1 MSAFFFYY
9 LYMYR
14 KSRIFT
20 QNYLYM
26 RKNTIFYCLL
36 AVIAMT
42 MVGCQSHFI
51 SDKDMRASV
60 HSAFE
65 ERRALFTEGEIFNIF
80 DEAELSAEEREA
92 MEFLYSTMS
101 SADMGDYEA
110 EYFLDNVRMSLR
122 AREQMAWG
130 KDVPEDLFRH
140 FVLPVRVN
148 NERLDE
154 FRMVY
159 YDSLRMRVEGMS
171 LREAALEVN
180 HWCHERATYVP
191 TDRRTSSPMATI
203 LTSEGRCGEE
213 STFTVSAMR
222 AIGIPARQ
230 VYTPRWAHTD
240 SNHAWVEVWID
251 GQWYF
256 MGACE
261 PEPELNVAWF
271 NQPAT
276 RALLM
281 HTRVAGDYYGP
292 EDVIQRSKC
301 YTEINVIDN
310 YAPVRHSTVKVV
322 DEKGAAVEGAT
333 VEFQIFNYGEY
344 TTVVTL
350 PTDVNGEVSLH
361 MGLGDMLIWASKDER
376 FGYAKLAGES
386 LTVILDKK
394 EGDIF
399 TFEEDMTPPVPGD
412 IPVNLSEEQVAENKA
427 RLAVEDAIRLGY
439 RTTFMTEDKCK
450 EYAPRERAL
459 LINAMGNW
467 RDVKAFIDSK
477 SGSERERALAM
488 LEALAVKDLHDT
500 ELAVLEDALASTPS
514 AELTSDY
521 VNYVLNPRIEFEF
534 LQPYRTAIR
543 EMLGAEI
550 GQSPSASDIV
560 AWVKS
565 NILTVD
571 EYNPIAIE
579 ATPKGVLRIRRADK
593 ASRNRFFVAA
603 CRSFGIASRMDGM
616 SGYPQYKADGRW
628 VDVVL
633 DGVVSE
639 QTPAKGWI
647 RTIYDASIV
656 PSIPNPVY
664 YSHCSISRIENDR
677 CRTIR
682 FDADTS
688 NDLGATADPNLLAQK
703 MQLDEGYYILT
714 TGNRMAS
721 GKVLARTVSFVV
733 KDGQMQ
739 DIDLVLRPAN
749 DDIGVIGS
757 MDPEQLYLPDGAT
770 AQASL
775 LSTTGRGYFLVA
787 VMGTSDEPTNHA
799 SRGLASI
806 ADVLSEWGSAVVILN
821 ASAEDAAK
829 YNREMLGEV
838 KAYYGVDVDDKVR
851 AMLCAGC
858 NSTSKTLPV
867 VALCDSFGRVVYFSQ
882 GYNTSLAEQL
892 KSVIHKL

>member
-1 MSAFFFYY
+1 
-9 LYMYR
+9 
-14 KSRIFT
+14 
-20 QNYLYM
+20 M
-26 RKNTIFYCLL
+26 RNNTIFYCLL
-36 AVIAMT
+36 GAIAMT
-42 MVGCQSHFI
+42 MVGCQQHFI
-51 SDKDMRASV
+51 SDKEVRESV
-60 HSAFE
+60 LSAFE
-65 ERRALFTEGEIFNIF
+65 ERRAIFTEGEIFNLF

-92 MEFLYSTMS
+92 LEFLYSTMS
-101 SADMGDYEA
+101 SADMGDYQA

-122 AREQMAWG
+122 AREQMPWG

-140 FVLPVRVN
+140 FVLPIRVN

-154 FRMVY
+154 FRMAY
-159 YDSLRMRVEGMS
+159 YDELKARVEGMS
-171 LREAALEVN
+171 LHDAALEVN
-180 HWCHERATYVP
+180 HWCHEYATYVP
-191 TDRRTSSPMATI
+191 TDARTSSPMATM
-203 LTSEGRCGEE
+203 LTGEGRCGEE

-222 AIGIPARQ
+222 AVGIPARQ

-261 PEPELNVAWF
+261 PEPALNVAWF

-276 RALLM
+276 RAMLM
-281 HTRVAGDYYGP
+281 HTRVVGDYHGP

-301 YTEINVIDN
+301 YTEVNVIDN
-310 YAPVRHSTVKVV
+310 YAPTRHSIVKVV
-322 DEKGAAVEGAT
+322 DEAGQPVEGAT

-350 PTDVNGEVSLH
+350 PTDAKGEVALH
-361 MGLGDMLIWASKDER
+361 MGLGDMLIWASHGER
-376 FGYAKLAGES
+376 FGFGKLSGES
-386 LTVILDKK
+386 LTVKLDKK

-412 IPVNLSEEQVAENKA
+412 IPVNLTDEQVAANKK
-427 RLAVEDAIRLGY
+427 RLAEEDAIRLAY
-439 RTTFMTEDKCK
+439 TSTFMTEEKCG
-450 EYAPRERAL
+450 EYSPRERRL
-459 LINAMGNW
+459 LIEAMGNW
-467 RDVKAFIDSK
+467 RDVKAFLDSK
-477 SGSERERALAM
+477 QGAERERAVAM
-488 LEALAVKDLHDT
+488 LEAMAAKDLHDT
-500 ELAVLEDALASTPS
+500 KLAVLEDALSST
-514 AELTSDY
+514 ATAALTSDY

-534 LQPYRTAIR
+534 LQPYRKQIR
-543 EMLGAEI
+543 DVLGKDLGA
-550 GQSPSASDIV
+550 SPDASAIV
-560 AWVKS
+560 AWVKE
-565 NILTVD
+565 NIVVVD
-571 EYNPIAIE
+571 EYNPISLQ
-579 ATPKGVLRIRRADK
+579 ATPAGVLRIRKADS

-603 CRSFGIASRMDGM
+603 CRTFGIPARMDGM
-616 SGYPQYKADGRW
+616 SGHPQYKGAEQW

-633 DGVVSE
+633 DGAVSE
-639 QTPAKGWI
+639 QQPAKGEI
-647 RTIYDASIV
+647 RTIYDPRLV
-656 PSIPNPVY
+656 PAIPSPIY
-664 YSHCSISRIENDR
+664 YSHCSISRIEDGR

-682 FDADTS
+682 FDADKS
-688 NDLGATADPNLLAQK
+688 NDLGANADPNLLAQK

-733 KDGQMQ
+733 KDGQVQ
-739 DIDLVLRPAN
+739 DIDLVLRPAA

-757 MDPEQLYLPDGAT
+757 MDPEQLYLPEGAA
-770 AQASL
+770 AQTSL

-799 SRGLASI
+799 SRGLASV
-806 ADVLSEWGSAVVILN
+806 ADVLNDWGGAVVILN

-829 YNREMLGEV
+829 YNRTMLGDV
-838 KAYYGVDVDDKVR
+838 KAHYGVDVDDKVR

-867 VALCDSFGRVVYFSQ
+867 IALCDSFGRVVYFSQ
-882 GYNTSLAEQL
+882 GYNTSVAEQL

>member
-1 MSAFFFYY
+1 M
-9 LYMYR
+9 
-14 KSRIFT
+14 K
-20 QNYLYM
+20 
-26 RKNTIFYCLL
+26 KHLL
-36 AVIAMT
+36 PVLMIVAAALALC
-42 MVGCQSHFI
+42 GCKSHFI
-51 SDKDMRASV
+51 SDGAVRSSV
-60 HSAFE
+60 HKAFE
-65 ERRALFTEGEIFNIF
+65 ERRVIFTEGGVF
-80 DEAELSAEEREA
+80 DLFDGEMSTEEREA
-92 MEFLYSTMS
+92 MEFLYASMS
-101 SADMGDYEA
+101 SADMGDYDA

-122 AREQMAWG
+122 AREEMAWG
-130 KDVPEDLFRH
+130 SDVPEDLFRH

-222 AIGIPARQ
+222 AVGIPARQ

-310 YAPVRHSTVKVV
+310 YAPVRHSTVRVV
-322 DEKGAAVEGAT
+322 DEAGAAVEGAT

-350 PTDVNGEVSLH
+350 STNAKGEVSLH
-361 MGLGDMLIWASKDER
+361 MGLGDMLIWASKGER

-386 LTVILDKK
+386 LTVKLDKK

-412 IPVNLSEEQVAENKA
+412 IPVNLTEEQVAENKA
-427 RLAVEDAIRLGY
+427 RLAAEDAIRLGY
-439 RTTFMTEDKCK
+439 RATFMTEDKCK

-500 ELAVLEDALASTPS
+500 ELAVLEDALSSTTP

-543 EMLGAEI
+543 EVLGAEL
-550 GQSPSASDIV
+550 GANPSASDIV
-560 AWVKS
+560 AWVKE
-565 NILTVD
+565 NIQVVD

-579 ATPKGVLRIRRADK
+579 ATPKGVLRIRRADT

-603 CRSFGIASRMDGM
+603 CRSFGVAARMDGM

-633 DGVVSE
+633 SGAVSE

-656 PSIPNPVY
+656 PSIPSPVY
-664 YSHCSISRIENDR
+664 YSHCSISRIENGK

-733 KDGQMQ
+733 KDGQTQ

-757 MDPEQLYLPDGAT
+757 MDPEQLYLPEGAT
-770 AQASL
+770 SQASL

-806 ADVLSEWGSAVVILN
+806 ADVLGDWGQAVVVLN

-829 YNREMLGEV
+829 YNREMLGGV
-838 KAYYGVDVDDKVR
+838 KAHYGIDVDDKVR
-851 AMLCAGC
+851 SMLTAGC

-867 VALCDSFGRVVYFSQ
+867 IALCDSFGRVVYFSQ
-882 GYNTSLAEQL
+882 GYNTSVAEQL

>member
-1 MSAFFFYY
+1 MRMKHIFLIAFSALMFI
-9 LYMYR
+9 
-14 KSRIFT
+14 S
-20 QNYLYM
+20 
-26 RKNTIFYCLL
+26 
-36 AVIAMT
+36 
-42 MVGCQSHFI
+42 CQHHFI
-51 SDKDMRASV
+51 SSSEVRQSV
-60 HSAFE
+60 HEAFE
-65 ERRALFTEGEIFNIF
+65 QRRAVFTEGGVFDIF
-80 DEAELSAEEREA
+80 DSELTEDERGA

-140 FVLPVRVN
+140 FVLPIRVN

-322 DEKGAAVEGAT
+322 DEKGTAVEGAT

-350 PTDVNGEVSLH
+350 PTDANGEVSLH
-361 MGLGDMLIWASKDER
+361 MGLGDMFIWASKGER
-376 FGYAKLAGES
+376 FGFAKLATES
-386 LTVILDKK
+386 LTVVLDKK

-399 TFEEDMTPPVPGD
+399 TFEEDMTPPVLGD

-427 RLAVEDAIRLGY
+427 RLAAEDAIRLGY
-439 RTTFMTEDKCK
+439 RATFMTEDKCK
-450 EYAPRERAL
+450 EYTPRERAL

-616 SGYPQYKADGRW
+616 SGYPQYKANGRW

-664 YSHCSISRIENDR
+664 YSHCSISRIENGR

-733 KDGQMQ
+733 KDGQTQ

-757 MDPEQLYLPDGAT
+757 MDPEQLYLPEDAT

-821 ASAEDAAK
+821 ASAKDAAK
-829 YNREMLGEV
+829 YNREILGEV